1 MSSRE
6 LLRDLKTVP
15 EVTERGAD
23 TDPLPGVPFGQTVKT
38 GCAGTGEDALADPT
52 LHGGLESIAIEREG
66 KDRTPRTPVRNV
78 FRGEHFL
85 DGCFD
90 VTDDDARCVPAEL
103 AGRDLGR
110 GFCERLGVTGGVT
123 QDMMPSDTRMLLR
136 MALPALR
143 NLPLRGGW
151 LSVWCRHEAGWNAP

>member
-1 MSSRE
+1 MGKSR
-6 LLRDLKTVP
+6 RAS
-15 EVTERGAD
+15 R
-23 TDPLPGVPFGQTVKT
+23 
-38 GCAGTGEDALADPT
+38 
-52 LHGGLESIAIEREG
+52 
-66 KDRTPRTPVRNV
+66 
-78 FRGEHFL
+78 
-85 DGCFD
+85 
-90 VTDDDARCVPAEL
+90 
-103 AGRDLGR
+103 GRDLGR